1 KYVLL
6 VAIIITGIIIAL
18 RCKEVSNIYNII
30 GTIENDDWQFVRNL
44 FQQNFIDGLDL
55 GASLAIYHNGKLVV
69 DLCGGWFDQEKTKS
83 YTNDTLELI
92 LSTSKGIVA
101 IAVALCVQNGL
112 IDCNERVTKY
122 WPEYG
127 QNGKEE
133 TTVADIMSHSAGL
146 PDLVGSFTLEE
157 ALNWTIV
164 VDTLE
169 KQKPLW
175 KPGTRH
181 VYHRFTFGWLAGEII
196 RRVDRK
202 NRTFGQFIQDEIIK
216 QTKTEFYIGLPSEYE
231 YRVSPFIKKNSNS
244 SITIVK

>member
-112 IDCNERVTKY
+112 IDCNER
-122 WPEYG
+122 
-127 QNGKEE
+127 
-133 TTVADIMSHSAGL
+133 
-146 PDLVGSFTLEE
+146 
-157 ALNWTIV
+157 
-164 VDTLE
+164 
-169 KQKPLW
+169 
-175 KPGTRH
+175 
-181 VYHRFTFGWLAGEII
+181 
-196 RRVDRK
+196 
-202 NRTFGQFIQDEIIK
+202 
-216 QTKTEFYIGLPSEYE
+216 
-231 YRVSPFIKKNSNS
+231 
-244 SITIVK
+244 